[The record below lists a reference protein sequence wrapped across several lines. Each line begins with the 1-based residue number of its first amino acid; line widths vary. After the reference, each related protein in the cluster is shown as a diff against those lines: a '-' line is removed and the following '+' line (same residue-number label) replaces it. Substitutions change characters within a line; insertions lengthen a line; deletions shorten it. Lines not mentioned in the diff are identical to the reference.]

1 MYSSSTWENVENNE
15 KDLLND
21 NIILNKLIK
30 SSGQMLC
37 KH

>member
-30 SSGQMLC
+30 SSGQM
-37 KH
+37 